1 MIKRQLT
8 KQLQQAAKDYPIVS
22 VLGPRQSGKTT
33 LVKDVFKDYQYVNLE
48 NLTNREFALKD
59 PQGFLEVYSNKVI
72 IDETQNAPQLFS
84 YLQVKTD
91 EDKIN
96 GQYILTGSQHFLL
109 MESISQSLAGRISL
123 NTLLPLSY
131 QELIQAKLAPKNYH
145 QLIFKG
151 GYPSL
156 YAQKSTIKSWHSNY
170 LQTFIERDI
179 RTLKN
184 VTNLSAFQSFI
195 KLCAARTG
203 QIVNLSALAKDAN
216 ITHNTAKAW
225 LSLLETSFIVFF
237 LQPHHQNFNKRLIKS
252 PKLYFYDTGLAC
264 WLLGIES
271 EKQLST
277 HYLAGNLFESLIVSE
292 YYKHIFHTTGLR
304 PRAYFWR
311 DKTGHEIDLVIEKS
325 DALIPIEIKSGKT
338 FRSSWL
344 HDLHYWQKLAKGKS
358 TKAHLVY
365 GGNQTESRQNTNI
378 TPWQSIPKL
387 FPQL

>member
-145 QLIFKG
+145 QLI
-151 GYPSL
+151 
-156 YAQKSTIKSWHSNY
+156 
-170 LQTFIERDI
+170 
-179 RTLKN
+179 
-184 VTNLSAFQSFI
+184 
-195 KLCAARTG
+195 
-203 QIVNLSALAKDAN
+203 
-216 ITHNTAKAW
+216 
-225 LSLLETSFIVFF
+225 
-237 LQPHHQNFNKRLIKS
+237 
-252 PKLYFYDTGLAC
+252 
-264 WLLGIES
+264 
-271 EKQLST
+271 
-277 HYLAGNLFESLIVSE
+277 SLIHGQPSRMLQIMM
-292 YYKHIFHTTGLR
+292 K
-304 PRAYFWR
+304 
-311 DKTGHEIDLVIEKS
+311 
-325 DALIPIEIKSGKT
+325 LI
-338 FRSSWL
+338 
-344 HDLHYWQKLAKGKS
+344 
-358 TKAHLVY
+358 
-365 GGNQTESRQNTNI
+365 
-378 TPWQSIPKL
+378 
-387 FPQL
+387 